1 MCACQHKKSL
11 AWRWRLLYGGAMTPK
26 SLIETI
32 GHECVARALGVS
44 LIRVQNAAKARRLP
58 ALWYDA
64 LCELT
69 GRDLPRELFAF
80 RHARRADDQDT
91 P

>member
-1 MCACQHKKSL
+1 MRADQHKKWF
-11 AWRWRLLYGGAMTPK
+11 ARRRRVLYGRTMTPK
-26 SLIETI
+26 IIIDTI

-44 LIRVQNAAKARRLP
+44 LIRVQNAANARRLP

-80 RHARRADDQDT
+80 KHARRADDAGT